1 MQFGHRLLVLIGSGE
16 TSPALRGMQAELL
29 QHAPLDQ
36 PRVLLETTYGF
47 QVNAEEMTA
56 KLLDWFAVNVGQP
69 LTPTGLYRLDGP
81 DMLLRERGLA
91 MMARAGYVFAG
102 PGSPSFALRQW
113 QDTEIPEQLRRML
126 REGGVVVFSSAAAVT
141 AGAFSIPVY
150 EIYKAGADASWETGI
165 DLLGDLG
172 IRGAVVPHY
181 DHSEGG
187 DHDTRRCFMGES
199 RMIAMEAM
207 LPEDTVIIGI
217 DEFTAL
223 VLDVEADMAH
233 VIGRGGV
240 TIRRGANERRHPAKV
255 HFPLDELRP
264 SGGTRFEQA
273 KSLVA
278 PPPTRLN
285 DLWEI
290 FAASLTSGDSTQAG
304 AVMLEV
310 EELAQRGTSTQGDQ
324 DQHRATLRR
333 MIVEITAETR
343 SPLGRQDDGTTDVLM
358 SALLAIRDSARADKQ
373 WAIADMIRD
382 RVAEA
387 GIIIRDT
394 PDGATWERAST

>member
-16 TSPALRGMQAELL
+16 TSPALRGFQAELL

-91 MMARAGYVFAG
+91 LMNRAGYVFAG

-113 QDTEIPEQLRRML
+113 RDSDIPEQFRRMI

-150 EIYKAGADASWETGI
+150 EIYKAGADPAWESGI

-172 IRGAVVPHY
+172 IRAAVVPHY

-207 LPEDTVIIGI
+207 LPPDTAIIGI

-223 VLDVEADMAH
+223 LIDVDADLAH

-240 TIRRGANERRHPAKV
+240 TIRHGASERRHVANEQILL
-255 HFPLDELRP
+255 HELRQSDGARP
-264 SGGTRFEQA
+264 GRTMNVKAPALNSG
-273 KSLVA
+273 S
-278 PPPTRLN
+278 

-290 FAASLTSGDSTQAG
+290 FSTSLTSGDGARAG

-310 EELAQRGTSTQGDQ
+310 EARAQDRTSPEGDQ
-324 DQHRATLRR
+324 QQLRTTLRR
-333 MIVEITAETR
+333 MIAELSADTR
-343 SPLGRQDDGTTDVLM
+343 SSSGGQDDGTTDVLM

-382 RVAEA
+382 RVSEA
-387 GIIIRDT
+387 GIVIRDT
-394 PDGATWERAST
+394 PDGATWERASS

>member
-1 MQFGHRLLVLIGSGE
+1 
-16 TSPALRGMQAELL
+16 
-29 QHAPLDQ
+29 
-36 PRVLLETTYGF
+36 
-47 QVNAEEMTA
+47 
-56 KLLDWFAVNVGQP
+56 
-69 LTPTGLYRLDGP
+69 
-81 DMLLRERGLA
+81 MLLRERGLA
-91 MMARAGYVFAG
+91 LMNRAGYVFAG

-113 QDTEIPEQLRRML
+113 RDSDIPEQFRRMI

-150 EIYKAGADASWETGI
+150 EIYKAGADPAWELGI

-172 IRGAVVPHY
+172 IRAAVVPHY

-207 LPEDTVIIGI
+207 LPQDTAVIGI

-223 VLDVEADMAH
+223 VIDVDADLAH

-240 TIRRGANERRHPAKV
+240 TIRHGANERRYVANEQIVLH
-255 HFPLDELRP
+255 ELRQSDGARP
-264 SGGTRFEQA
+264 RRTMNVKAPARTSG
-273 KSLVA
+273 S
-278 PPPTRLN
+278 

-290 FAASLTSGDSTQAG
+290 FSTSLSSGDGARAG

-310 EELAQRGTSTQGDQ
+310 EARAQDRTSPEGEQQQLRT
-324 DQHRATLRR
+324 TLRR
-333 MIVEITAETR
+333 MIAELSADTR
-343 SPLGRQDDGTTDVLM
+343 SSSGGQDDGTTDVLM

-382 RVAEA
+382 RVSEA
-387 GIIIRDT
+387 GIVIRDT
-394 PDGATWERAST
+394 PDGATWERACS

>member
-16 TSPALRGMQAELL
+16 TSPALRGFQAELL

-56 KLLDWFAVNVGQP
+56 KLLEWFAVNVGQP
-69 LTPTGLYRLDGP
+69 LTPTGLSRLDGP
-81 DMLLRERGLA
+81 DMMLRERGLA

-113 QDTEIPEQLRRML
+113 RDSNIPEEFRRMI

-150 EIYKAGADASWETGI
+150 EIYKAGADPAWESGI

-172 IRGAVVPHY
+172 IRAAVVPHY

-207 LPEDTVIIGI
+207 LPQDTAVIGI

-223 VLDVEADMAH
+223 VIDVDADLAH

-240 TIRRGANERRHPAKV
+240 TIRHGASERRHEAKARIS
-255 HFPLDELRP
+255 LDELRQ
-264 SGGTRFEQA
+264 SGVTGLERTRT
-273 KSLVA
+273 VDA
-278 PPPTRLN
+278 PP
-285 DLWEI
+285 
-290 FAASLTSGDSTQAG
+290 LTSGSGFWENFSASLASGDGAQAG
-304 AVMLEV
+304 SVMLEV
-310 EELAQRGTSTQGDQ
+310 EARAQDRTAPEKEQQ
-324 DQHRATLRR
+324 QLRATLRR
-333 MIVEITAETR
+333 MIAEITADTR
-343 SPLGRQDDGTTDVLM
+343 PTSGGHDDGTTDVLM

-394 PDGATWERAST
+394 PDGATWERANS